1 MVHSPFS
8 RVEQKRPLGYTG
20 GLFIHELFIRS
31 FDTYPLLGNNTYM
44 ETIIVLLLIL
54 WFLGLISSY
63 TLGGFIHVLLVI
75 AIIMLIVRLIR
86 GKSSLA

>member
-1 MVHSPFS
+1 
-8 RVEQKRPLGYTG
+8 
-20 GLFIHELFIRS
+20 
-31 FDTYPLLGNNTYM
+31 M

-63 TLGGFIHVLLVI
+63 SLGGFIHVLLVI

-86 GKSSLA
+86 GKGAVA